1 MKEISVIIPT
11 YNRAGLIGKAIES
24 VMDQKGQGDSFCI
37 REILVIDDG
46 SVDDTEKVVRNIG
59 DEKVCF
65 HKLEQN
71 GGASHAR
78 NTGVQMAGSEWIAF
92 QDSDDVWEE
101 DKLESQVRYLE
112 DHKDCMMVTHPIRAA
127 LSGGREIIT
136 EMPEDDD
143 QVRVLTERNFAD
155 TPTMLMRQDV
165 FLETGGFD
173 EKLKAL
179 EDWDFAF
186 RFAIRHKIGI
196 IGKALLWADMTVEG
210 VSSNM
215 ANYYDARCRMIAKNR
230 MALQERGLLNAAMEK
245 LLLHANENGVLEQ
258 TGKMLELYLTNTQM

>member
-1 MKEISVIIPT
+1 MTDISVIIPT

-24 VMDQKGQGDSFCI
+24 VLKQKGQGESFRI
-37 REILVIDDG
+37 REVLVIDDG
-46 SVDDTEKVVRNIG
+46 SVDDTEKVVRDIV
-59 DEKVCF
+59 DERVCF

-92 QDSDDVWEE
+92 QDSDDVWDE
-101 DKLESQVRYLE
+101 DKLRSQVRYLD
-112 DHKDCMMVTHPIRAA
+112 DHKECLMVTHPIKAE
-127 LSGGREIIT
+127 LSGGREIVT
-136 EMPEDDD
+136 EMPKDDD
-143 QVRVLTERNFAD
+143 QVRTLIERNFAD
-155 TPTMLMRQDV
+155 TPTMLVRRDV
-165 FLETGGFD
+165 FIELGGFD

-179 EDWDFAF
+179 EDWDLAL
-186 RFAIRHKIGI
+186 RFALKHKIGLVD
-196 IGKALLWADMTVEG
+196 KALLWADMTIEG

-230 MALQERGLLNAAMEK
+230 AVLQERGLLNAAMEK

-258 TGKMLELYLTNTQM
+258 AGKMLELYLKGV